1 MSTATVIELGS
12 VLANRFVLVD
22 EAGSG
27 GMGTVYRARDLQTG
41 QLVAVKVLRQAHDN
55 DRFVVE
61 AQTLAEL
68 RHPGIVSYVA
78 HGRVS
83 AQDGRLFL
91 AMEWLEGC
99 DLSALLR
106 DRGLSLHE
114 TLALLHG
121 AADALATAH
130 RRGIVHRDIKPSN
143 LFLRG
148 GDIARV
154 TLLDFG
160 IAHRGVDRTGLT
172 RTGQVLGTPQYMSP
186 EQAQGLRHIGPAA
199 DVFSLGC
206 VLFECLTGDPPFAG
220 EQFAAVLSKLLFGS
234 RPRLRQARSDLP
246 DSIEPLES
254 LLLRMLSRAP
264 EERPADAGALYQALE
279 SLFSLPPCEPPQRR
293 RNSSAMAT
301 DDQQLL
307 SVIVSSSG
315 AIREVD
321 QPTLAEQA
329 QDIGTETAA
338 PDTEGSLLALLSS
351 LTAEVSVQR
360 DGSLFVTLLHPHL
373 SSATDL
379 ARQAARCALLLQ
391 ARLPNSQFVVC
402 TGAGSLTPHAPE
414 GSAIDAALALL
425 QRMGPAVGPHGGQIL
440 VDPLTESLLRGAFL
454 VQRETD
460 ESGTRS
466 RLVSE
471 LKTVEDV
478 QPPFLKP
485 VACIG
490 RDSELAMLDGVFAA
504 CRDDSVARGAL
515 VIGAPGGGKSRLRR
529 EFLRRLAARGEP
541 FTTLIGSGDPLNVGE
556 SYGLLGRAIRRQSG
570 IVDHDPLSLAA
581 AGAVDRKGKLAD
593 WIAEH
598 VPATDRERMLFCLSD
613 ICGLIHT
620 DRAEH
625 HGERASLHPA
635 PDARQMTQQVG
646 EAWLSLLHHLCA
658 QQPVLLI
665 LEDLQWGD
673 QPTVRLVDLALRELR
688 DAPLMVLA
696 LGRPELRDAFP
707 SLWTGRDVLELRLGG
722 LSRRAGERL
731 LDQLVNSAGG
741 PPLPPADRDSL
752 LSLAGGNPLYLEE
765 LVRARI
771 GQQATPSVDLAPTT
785 VLAMLQVRLNR
796 IDPGARRV
804 LRMASFFGDRFLRS
818 GVAHLLGPRVSNN
831 ALSRWLKSLV
841 EAELIESLHETRRFP
856 DEEEFAFR
864 HPLLPR
870 AILAMLHEDD
880 REILQPLADAFLR
893 KLAQRAG

>member
-1 MSTATVIELGS
+1 MSTATQIEVGS
-12 VLANRFVLVD
+12 VLAGRFVLID

-27 GMGTVYRARDLQTG
+27 GMGTVYRARDLHTG
-41 QLVAVKVLRQAHDN
+41 QLVAVKILRQAHDS
-55 DRFVVE
+55 DRFVLE

-83 AQDGRLFL
+83 SHDGRMFL
-91 AMEWLEGC
+91 AMEWLDGR
-99 DLSALLR
+99 DLAALLR
-106 DRGLSLHE
+106 ERGLSLHE
-114 TLALLHG
+114 SLALLHG

-160 IAHRGVDRTGLT
+160 IAHRGIDRTGLT

-246 DSIEPLES
+246 DSIEPLEQ
-254 LLLRMLSRAP
+254 LLLQMLARAP
-264 EERPADAGALYQALE
+264 EERPPDAGALYQALE
-279 SLFSLPPCEPPQRR
+279 SLFSLPQCEPPPRR
-293 RNSSAMAT
+293 RAHSAMAT

-307 SVIVSSSG
+307 SVIVSSPG
-315 AIREVD
+315 AIREVE

-329 QDIGTETAA
+329 TAA
-338 PDTEGSLLALLSS
+338 AVDTATNTAEGSLLSLLSS
-351 LTAEVSVQR
+351 LTAEVTVQR

-379 ARQAARCALLLQ
+379 ARQAARCALLLH
-391 ARLPNSQFVVC
+391 ARLPTCHFAVC
-402 TGAGSLTPHAPE
+402 SGAGSLTPQAPE
-414 GSAIDAALALL
+414 GPAVELALEL
-425 QRMGPAVGPHGGQIL
+425 VRQAGPLTGGREGHIVL
-440 VDPLTESLLRGAFL
+440 DALTESLLRGAFV
-454 VQRETD
+454 VQR
-460 ESGTRS
+460 S
-466 RLVSE
+466 REDSRDGARLLHEVA
-471 LKTVEDV
+471 TVDDT
-478 QPPFLKP
+478 QPPFIKP

-515 VIGAPGGGKSRLRR
+515 IIGPPGIGKSRLRR
-529 EFLRRLAARGEP
+529 EFLRRLSQRGEAY
-541 FTTLIGSGDPLNVGE
+541 TLLAGAGDPLNVGE
-556 SYGLLGRAIRRQSG
+556 SYGVLGRAIRRQCG
-570 IVDHDPLSLAA
+570 IAEPEQRVVGSQPR
-581 AGAVDRKGKLAD
+581 VDRRALLTTWLSAQ
-593 WIAEH
+593 
-598 VPATDRERMLFCLSD
+598 VPASEQPRLLHCLSE
-613 ICGLIHT
+613 ICGLPPS
-620 DRAEH
+620 
-625 HGERASLHPA
+625 EREERTSDGA
-635 PDARQMTQQVG
+635 PLSAGSDARQLMQQID
-646 EAWLSLLHHLCA
+646 EAWLYLLQRMCA

-688 DAPLMVLA
+688 DAPLMVLG
-696 LGRPELRDAFP
+696 LGRAELRDAFP
-707 SLWTGRDVLELRLGG
+707 SLWAGRDVLELRLGG

-731 LDQLVNSAGG
+731 LDQLMKSAG
-741 PPLPPADRDSL
+741 RDA
-752 LSLAGGNPLYLEE
+752 LAGSEREQLLLLASGNPMYLEE
-765 LVRARI
+765 LARERLR
-771 GQQATPSVDLAPTT
+771 QAPSSTEGLAPET

-796 IDPGARRV
+796 IEPAARRV
-804 LRMASFFGDRFLRS
+804 LRMASVYGERFLRA
-818 GVAHLLGPRVSNN
+818 GVAHLLGPRVSTA
-831 ALSRWLKSLV
+831 ALSRWLKALV
-841 EAELIESLHETRRFP
+841 EAELIEPLHETRRIA

-870 AILAMLHEDD
+870 AILAMLLDED
-880 REILQPLADAFLR
+880 RESLQPLADAFMH
-893 KLAQRAG
+893 KLAARIG